1 MGTEAPT
8 SSYVGNCGLLE
19 LFTQI
24 FVSCSH
30 NNTHS
35 QSQSKRPIDIPS
47 HMKKDG
53 WIDAKLY
60 TVHTCIITLTNRK
73 TLINHCNADT
83 NDVIHVIHVNTR
95 AHSRDPSDTPI
106 CIGVLWGKTT
116 NARDKQV
123 TLCPYSRMGRDAI
136 NSIAYLSYQIFCL
149 DNVNDNFSPSVWGCC
164 RDPSL

>member
-83 NDVIHVIHVNTR
+83 NDVIHVIQVNTR
-95 AHSRDPSDTPI
+95 AHSRDPSDTDYLYWGTVGEDNQRDRQTGHFVPLLQNGTR
-106 CIGVLWGKTT
+106 CYKLHCVLIVSDFLF
-116 NARDKQV
+116 R
-123 TLCPYSRMGRDAI
+123 
-136 NSIAYLSYQIFCL
+136 
-149 DNVNDNFSPSVWGCC
+149 
-164 RDPSL
+164 